1 MFFFTIQNKNAPL
14 LYHTGI
20 EKNLGWYG
28 LSAFSL
34 WNELLREIEK
44 NVVILLIRE
53 VQVMKKSLITASFL
67 SIALLVG
74 CNTNDMADQPG
85 IYQQNGNTLNVSDR
99 EDLYNDRADNN
110 IMTENRSEKFG
121 YVRQQKSPVQGEN
134 VSYKN
139 MHTMDREQVADSIS
153 RLAVTIPNVDDASVL
168 VTSEEVLIAYTMDA
182 QNKDKRERTA
192 VADQVKKTAMSV
204 VPRWYHVYVTDDPH
218 LRRDIE
224 NIATMDAGSNNVK
237 ATIDQTI
244 DRMVKESPQ
253 GSPMSQGENENGE
266 TKGEKYEEKHNKR

>member
-1 MFFFTIQNKNAPL
+1 
-14 LYHTGI
+14 
-20 EKNLGWYG
+20 
-28 LSAFSL
+28 
-34 WNELLREIEK
+34 
-44 NVVILLIRE
+44 
-53 VQVMKKSLITASFL
+53 MKKSLITASFL